1 MNTRRPDS
9 AAPLTQARRIVVKV
23 GSALLVDGD
32 TGRVNRAWLETL
44 VEDLLRLRKRGQ
56 PVILVSAGAIVLG
69 RRRLGLKH
77 GALRLEESQA
87 AAAVGQIR
95 LAHAYKEL
103 LEGCDVTVAQ
113 VLLTLEDSERRRRYL
128 NARATLESLL
138 ALGALPV
145 INENDTV
152 ATAEIRYGDN
162 DRLAARVAQMAGA
175 DCLVLLSDVEGLYSA
190 DPTRDP
196 GARFIH
202 EVPQITPG
210 IEAMAGRAAAQVG
223 SGGMAA
229 KMAAARIA
237 VAAGCHMCIA
247 AGVHRHP
254 LRRIEEGADCT
265 WFVPS
270 ATPAAASKQ
279 WIAGTLRPAGALTID
294 AGARRALLEGRS
306 LLPAGVIAAR
316 GRFDRGDTVSVL
328 AADGA
333 EIARGIVAYS
343 DVDAARIMGRKSSE
357 IADILGFR
365 GRDEMIHRDDL
376 VLMRQELT
384 GAVWRGPAR
393 TGSTTG
399 AGARPSGLGRT
410 RVAVPLAVAGT
421 ARERATTV
429 PADAGALCLKSGN
442 AGLLRGG
449 SESQHSSRALHEC
462 LAPGLQSAGLPAQ
475 CIQLVPLTD
484 RAAVGYMLAG
494 MSEYLDVIVPR
505 GGKTLVQRVQKEAR
519 GPVIGHLEGNCH
531 EYIDRRPDRRLA
543 ATIPTD

>member
-56 PVILVSAGAIVLG
+56 RVILVSSGAIALG

-77 GALRLEESQA
+77 GVLRLEESQA

-162 DRLAARVAQMAGA
+162 DRLAARVAQMVGA

-190 DPTRDP
+190 DPNREP

-202 EVPQITPG
+202 EVPQITPE
-210 IEAMAGRAAAQVG
+210 IEAMAGSSASQVG
-223 SGGMAA
+223 SGGMTA
-229 KMAAARIA
+229 KIAAARIA

-265 WFVPS
+265 WFVPT
-270 ATPAAASKQ
+270 ATPAAARKQ
-279 WIAGTLRPAGALTID
+279 WIAGTLRPAGAITID
-294 AGARRALLEGRS
+294 AGALRALLEGSS
-306 LLPAGVIAAR
+306 LLPAGVTGAR

-328 AADGA
+328 SADGA
-333 EIARGIVAYS
+333 EIARGMVAYS

-376 VLMRQELT
+376 VLMRQEFST
-384 GAVWRGPAR
+384 AAEPAP
-393 TGSTTG
+393 
-399 AGARPSGLGRT
+399 APQP
-410 RVAVPLAVAGT
+410 VP
-421 ARERATTV
+421 
-429 PADAGALCLKSGN
+429 
-442 AGLLRGG
+442 
-449 SESQHSSRALHEC
+449 
-462 LAPGLQSAGLPAQ
+462 
-475 CIQLVPLTD
+475 
-484 RAAVGYMLAG
+484 
-494 MSEYLDVIVPR
+494 
-505 GGKTLVQRVQKEAR
+505 
-519 GPVIGHLEGNCH
+519 
-531 EYIDRRPDRRLA
+531 
-543 ATIPTD
+543 